1 VHLNKGNSYTN
12 KYGVFDLDSL
22 LLWISKNPREFK
34 YKPLKNYIG
43 YIYKSTW
50 CDSEKLARNIDI
62 LKYDQSHQ
70 ERVFNADLSS
80 PILVLKET
88 GEIIDGVHRIFK
100 AVIERVDYIRVNTIS
115 LSELM
120 CFRFAEF

>member
-1 VHLNKGNSYTN
+1 MHLNKGNSYTN
-12 KYGVFDLDSL
+12 NYGVFDLDSL
-22 LLWISKNPREFK
+22 LLWISKNPRAFR

-50 CDSEKLARNIDI
+50 CDSEKITRNIDI
-62 LKYDQSHQ
+62 FKYDQSHQ

-80 PILVLKET
+80 PILVLNET
-88 GEIIDGVHRIFK
+88 DEIIDGVHRIFK
-100 AVIERVDYIRVNTIS
+100 AVLEKAEYIRVNTVS

-120 CFRFAEF
+120 CFRFVEF